1 MLTGLLFGSIFLVR
15 LGDIFGR
22 KRILVIIVTISSIVL
37 MGIIFTQNLLVL
49 YMFIF
54 LFGMTAAPRG
64 ALSFVYALEL
74 TTKRHEAF
82 YSMLTMVCD
91 SSGLIV
97 LGTYFYFVKDM
108 KPVIYALVV
117 IQSLLIVLVGVFM
130 PESPKF
136 LYEKGELERFRKAM
150 QQIAKLNG
158 KYIEIEEIRALETQ
172 C

>member
-22 KRILVIIVTISSIVL
+22 KKILVVIVTISSFVL
-37 MGIIFTQNLLVL
+37 MGIIFAQNLLAL
-49 YMFIF
+49 YIFIF

-74 TTKRHEAF
+74 TTKKHEAF

-91 SSGLIV
+91 SSGLMV

-108 KPVIYALVV
+108 KPIIYALVA
-117 IQSLLIVLVGVFM
+117 IQTLLIILVCIFM

-136 LYEKGELERFRKAM
+136 LYEKGELEHFRKAL
-150 QQIAKLNG
+150 QQIAKFNG
-158 KYIEIEEIRALETQ
+158 KRIEIEEIRALETQ